1 MANRYKKI
9 HPDFKLQG
17 ENYTKSQLKEV
28 AYSLVK
34 EGADFEKSIGDFLI
48 DWLSDA
54 DQVTAQTSGST
65 GTPKQ
70 ILLQKQLMVNSALA
84 TGSFFG
90 MDAATKA
97 LLSLPATYIAGKM
110 MLVRAIVLGWHLDYM
125 EPTTTLTFT
134 GNQQYDFGAM
144 VPLQVKNSINDL
156 YRFKTLIVGGA
167 PVSLQL
173 KQELRVKRVE
183 CEVFET
189 YGMTET
195 ITHIALRKVHPQL
208 SKNNSFKALPDV
220 CFAEDDRGCLLIK
233 APKVSI
239 SKIVTNDLVRLH
251 SETEFEWL
259 GRFDNVI
266 NSGGVKLFPEQI
278 ESKLSSIIE
287 SRFFVAGISDVDLGQ
302 KLVLLIED
310 GHGDDN
316 LKIKIQEF
324 DLLER
329 YERPKDIFFISEF
342 QLTKS
347 GKINRNETLAT
358 LKSLK

>member
-17 ENYTKSQLKEV
+17 EHYTKSQLKEV

-34 EGADFEKSIGDFLI
+34 EGAEFEKSIGDFLI

-70 ILLQKQLMVNSALA
+70 IILQKQLMVNSALA

-90 MDAATKA
+90 MDAATTA

-125 EPTTTLTFT
+125 EPTTTLTFI

-167 PVSLQL
+167 PVSSQL
-173 KQELRVKRVE
+173 KQELRVKR
-183 CEVFET
+183 
-189 YGMTET
+189 
-195 ITHIALRKVHPQL
+195 
-208 SKNNSFKALPDV
+208 
-220 CFAEDDRGCLLIK
+220 
-233 APKVSI
+233 
-239 SKIVTNDLVRLH
+239 
-251 SETEFEWL
+251 
-259 GRFDNVI
+259 
-266 NSGGVKLFPEQI
+266 
-278 ESKLSSIIE
+278 
-287 SRFFVAGISDVDLGQ
+287 
-302 KLVLLIED
+302 
-310 GHGDDN
+310 
-316 LKIKIQEF
+316 
-324 DLLER
+324 
-329 YERPKDIFFISEF
+329 
-342 QLTKS
+342 
-347 GKINRNETLAT
+347 
-358 LKSLK
+358 